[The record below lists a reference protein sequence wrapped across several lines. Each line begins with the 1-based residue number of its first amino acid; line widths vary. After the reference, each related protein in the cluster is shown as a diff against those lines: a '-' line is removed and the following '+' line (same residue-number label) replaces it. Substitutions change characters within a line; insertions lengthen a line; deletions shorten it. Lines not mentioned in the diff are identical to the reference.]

1 MDSLKA
7 ILYFSIFRYPLKL
20 EEIHGYTNNKTLQ
33 ETKDDIHFLIEKE
46 VIGNVDNFYVYN
58 NDNES
63 VAKRVKGNNQAEKAL
78 VIAKERASFIAK
90 FPFVKG
96 VGVSGSLSKGYYDSD
111 SDIDF
116 FIITQHSKLWICRTF
131 LMVYKKLFLFNSR
144 QFFCI
149 NYYVSENQLEI
160 EEKNIFTATEL
171 KTLIPLEGSMVFE
184 KFYEKNNWIASFF
197 SNFEVNL
204 DEVQDAKKLWFTK
217 TIELILLSRFGIF
230 LNATF
235 KSITL
240 KKWNAKFHYLNPK
253 DFEIAMKSSEN
264 ISKHHPSNFQKKV
277 VDSLNEKIEEVKIK
291 FAIEI
296 PKEHV

>member
-1 MDSLKA
+1 
-7 ILYFSIFRYPLKL
+7 
-20 EEIHGYTNNKTLQ
+20 
-33 ETKDDIHFLIEKE
+33 
-46 VIGNVDNFYVYN
+46 
-58 NDNES
+58 
-63 VAKRVKGNNQAEKAL
+63 
-78 VIAKERASFIAK
+78 
-90 FPFVKG
+90 
-96 VGVSGSLSKGYYDSD
+96 
-111 SDIDF
+111 
-116 FIITQHSKLWICRTF
+116 
-131 LMVYKKLFLFNSR
+131 
-144 QFFCI
+144 
-149 NYYVSENQLEI
+149 VSENQLEI

-171 KTLIPLEGSMVFE
+171 KTLIPLEGSVVF
-184 KFYEKNNWIASFF
+184 KNFYKKNNWIASFF

-204 DEVQDAKKLWFTK
+204 DEVQDAKKLLFTK